1 MTRDRAKIITI
12 VQDSR
17 HFSLKLCLPQPVDIA
32 VFVYS

>member
-1 MTRDRAKIITI
+1 MTRDREKIITI

-17 HFSLKLCLPQPVDIA
+17 HFSLKFCLPQPVDIA

>member
-12 VQDSR
+12 VQDFR